1 MPTYEPTSERNLDGY
16 GTPPIE
22 WARVRQ
28 VLHAQTTQAPET
40 GGPNRHTHW
49 LTTTNSDGSPHVM
62 PVGVID
68 VEGTWYFTS
77 GPGTRKSR
85 NIVRNPR
92 CVVSVA
98 THPFDLVVEGRA
110 ERVVDATT
118 LKTVACAYAAQ
129 GWPASVGGDA
139 LTADFSAPSA
149 GPPPRYVYRIVPSTV
164 YALGTAEPY
173 GATRFDLTPPTTE
186 G

>member
-1 MPTYEPTSERNLDGY
+1 MPTYEPTSEHNLDGY
-16 GTPPIE
+16 GTPTIE
-22 WARVRQ
+22 WARVQQ

-49 LTTTNSDGSPHVM
+49 LTTTNPDGSPHVM
-62 PVGVID
+62 PVGVVS

-85 NIVRNPR
+85 NIARDPR
-92 CVVSVA
+92 CVVNVA
-98 THPFDLVVEGRA
+98 TEPFDLVVEGRA

-118 LKTVACAYAAQ
+118 LKTVADAYAAQ
-129 GWPASVGGDA
+129 GWPASVSGDA
-139 LTADFSAPSA
+139 LTADYSAPSA
-149 GPPPRYVYRIVPSTV
+149 GPPPWNVYRVVPSRV
-164 YALGTAEPY
+164 YALGTAEPF
-173 GATRFDLTPPTTE
+173 GATRFDLTPSPVE